1 MQIRPCIWLL
11 AAVLCL
17 VPGVGLLAEEVARP
31 TEAAPPILPLAWQI
45 VPPQDRLG
53 AVRVAEVD
61 ADRLLMERIYGL
73 HVDASTL
80 VMDLALDYDEIR
92 GGLLALIRGV
102 RTKEVKYND
111 DLSVEVVREVTIREV
126 VETIRRVVS
135 REETRFTVK
144 VDQVES
150 ISRQTHDTVLAVMG
164 NGAVAGS
171 LGQKRIQAKRAAE
184 MDCYRRLAERA
195 LGVRISADTTVRNF
209 VLANDRVL
217 TDVAGC
223 LAGVKFTDIAYG
235 EGGTCKVTGRL
246 VLRDLIASVE
256 RSYKRFVKDGR
267 ATEDDWQRV
276 RLDSRDTVI
285 VETGEGVPQP
295 EGREVGVPA
304 AASGV
309 YFYQRTIVERIARQ
323 EVDVK

>member
-1 MQIRPCIWLL
+1 MSG
-11 AAVLCL
+11 A
-17 VPGVGLLAEEVARP
+17 GLLAEEVARP
-31 TEAAPPILPLAWQI
+31 TEAAPLILPAPWLG
-45 VPPQDRLG
+45 VPPQDRLA

-73 HVDASTL
+73 HVDANTL

-111 DLSVEVVREVTIREV
+111 DLSVEVVREVTVREV
-126 VETIRRVVS
+126 VETIRRIVS
-135 REETRFTVK
+135 REETRFTIK
-144 VDQVES
+144 VEQVES
-150 ISRQTHDTVLAVMG
+150 TSRQTHDTILAVMG

-246 VLRDLIASVE
+246 VLRDLISSVE

-276 RLDSRDTVI
+276 RLNSRDTVI

-309 YFYQRTIVERIARQ
+309 YFCQRTIVERIARQ
-323 EVDVK
+323 EVGVK

>member
-1 MQIRPCIWLL
+1 MQARTCFWSL
-11 AAVLCL
+11 AALLCL
-17 VPGVGLLAEEVARP
+17 VPGAALLAEEVARP
-31 TEAAPPILPLAWQI
+31 TVEAPPVLPPAWQT

-73 HVDASTL
+73 HVDADTL

-92 GGLLALIRGV
+92 GWLLSMIRGV

-126 VETIRRVVS
+126 VETIHRIVS

-304 AASGV
+304 AVPGA
-309 YFYQRTIVERIARQ
+309 YFYQRTIIERIARQ
-323 EVDVK
+323 EVGGR